1 MAGNSIQSDAQE
13 LLQSVHRKAQLICQN
28 TSSAQQC
35 KNSTSIHRWCTGS
48 GRTMIQKHQSSC
60 IAGRPRWPRSTL
72 CFPWGRASSTSP
84 QASIRPGRPRLG
96 SPGRTATPDETLK
109 GDVSFNV
116 LTTVAGGLRNWKRQ
130 LYLNKTGPSANQ
142 HSKMPKDIPYFN
154 PGIMIQLFFI
164 WKLQKAIP
172 DQASHWFQ
180 YNKIYSKC
188 QRK

>member
-13 LLQSVHRKAQLICQN
+13 QLQSVHRKAQLICQN

-35 KNSTSIHRWCTGS
+35 KNSTSIHRWCT
-48 GRTMIQKHQSSC
+48 MVQSTKAV
-60 IAGRPRWPRSTL
+60 AGRPKWPRSTL

-116 LTTVAGGLRNWKRQ
+116 LATVAGGLRNWKRQ

-142 HSKMPKDIPYFN
+142 HSKMPKDIPYCN